1 MSLPDPRSGLV
12 IGYSYLWHTDYEA
25 GEEEGRKDRPCAVVI
40 ASRTEAGDLVV
51 TVAAITHAQP
61 ADPLDGIEIPAAV
74 KRQLSLDGLPSWL
87 ICAELN
93 RFVWPGPDLRPVS
106 RSAPGQFVYGVLPPS
121 FMRLVF
127 DRLQALRAARKLRA
141 MFRSA

>member
-12 IGYSYLWHTDYEA
+12 IGYSYLWHADYEA
-25 GEEEGRKDRPCAVVI
+25 GQEEGGKDRPSAVVI
-40 ASRTEAGDLVV
+40 ASRTEAGDIVV
-51 TVAAITHAQP
+51 TVAAITHSRP
-61 ADPLDGIEIPAAV
+61 ADPMDGIELPACV
-74 KRQLSLDGLPSWL
+74 KRRLGLDALPSWL

-121 FMRLVF
+121 FMAQVF
-127 DRLQALRAARKLRA
+127 ARLQAIRSARKLQA